1 MAVLRRRRSDDA
13 QRAVRRVSARWRPG
27 DRPTSLSFPDG
38 TTQTFAYDRLDLVR
52 SKDRAGR
59 TTTTTSYDALR
70 RQVTIGDGLNRI
82 TRQTWCTRG
91 SLSSVTDAKGNTTS
105 WDRDVMARVTKE
117 TRTNGSF
124 STYAYDPTTG
134 RLQSTTD
141 PKQQVTTYSYS
152 IDDSVASIAYTNAAI
167 ATPSVTMTSDPNYPR
182 LATMTDGVGTTTYA
196 YVPAGT
202 QGAGQPATVDGPLAH
217 DTITYTSDELG
228 RQTTRS
234 LNGVTTTWSF
244 DTLGRVQS
252 EVDPIGAFTF
262 AYDGVTSRLQQLAY
276 PNGQTSTYSYFGNT
290 GDHRPQQIHHQ
301 TGSGATLSRFT

>member
-1 MAVLRRRRSDDA
+1 M
-13 QRAVRRVSARWRPG
+13 
-27 DRPTSLSFPDG
+27 
-38 TTQTFAYDRLDLVR
+38 
-52 SKDRAGR
+52 
-59 TTTTTSYDALR
+59 
-70 RQVTIGDGLNRI
+70 
-82 TRQTWCTRG
+82 
-91 SLSSVTDAKGNTTS
+91 
-105 WDRDVMARVTKE
+105 
-117 TRTNGSF
+117 
-124 STYAYDPTTG
+124 
-134 RLQSTTD
+134 
-141 PKQQVTTYSYS
+141 
-152 IDDSVASIAYTNAAI
+152 
-167 ATPSVTMTSDPNYPR
+167 
-182 LATMTDGVGTTTYA
+182 
-196 YVPAGT
+196 
-202 QGAGQPATVDGPLAH
+202 VDGPLAN